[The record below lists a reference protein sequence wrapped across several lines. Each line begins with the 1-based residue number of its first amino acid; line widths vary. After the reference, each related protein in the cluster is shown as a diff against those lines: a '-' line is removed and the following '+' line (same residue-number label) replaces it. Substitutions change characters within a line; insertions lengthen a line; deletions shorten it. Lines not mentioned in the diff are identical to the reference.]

1 MINYEFTKRSEEILD
16 CDECFFLIGEIV
28 ERIEENIEYQDLIN
42 RICEIANCTEDE
54 ANNAISEQMEYLD
67 YLAERRNCSKPRCP
81 TCNSTN
87 IHKISGLSKAG
98 SVAMWGIFSQKVKK
112 QFHCDDCGYEW

>member
-16 CDECFFLIGEIV
+16 YDDCFFLIGEIV
-28 ERIEENIEYQDLIN
+28 ERIENNIGYQDIID

-54 ANNAISEQMEYLD
+54 ANNAVSEQMEYLG
-67 YLAERRNCSKPRCP
+67 YLAERRNCSKPHCP
-81 TCNSTN
+81 TCHSTN
-87 IHKISGLSKAG
+87 VHKISGLSKAG

-112 QFHCDDCGYEW
+112 QFHCDNCGYEW